1 MSTHNPLSIILD
13 QNKLTGLNHHD
24 WFQNFKIV
32 LNSERI
38 AYVLDKKPLME
49 AAPDISRTE
58 LAKLE
63 KHWDHDLQAKSYMLA
78 SMSNEFQRRFEEAV
92 NAADIHLHLKELN
105 ALVGLDLVIPSEL
118 STDILLLSLP
128 ASFDGFVVNFNM
140 NKLEATLEELVNML
154 TNYEATIKKENLVL
168 LVGSSYGTKKG
179 APNKGKKRSAPSKK
193 NKPNKKPYKK
203 QIRGPQSLTSQSMSV
218 STAKNLDI
226 GGVVARSDGKKQE
239 A

>member
-1 MSTHNPLSIILD
+1 MSTRNPLSIILD
-13 QNKLTGLNHHD
+13 QNKLIGPNYHD
-24 WFQNFKIV
+24 WFRNLKIV

-38 AYVLDKKPLME
+38 AYVLYNEPPKE
-49 AAPDISRTE
+49 ADPDISRTE

-78 SMSNEFQRRFEEAV
+78 SMSNELQRRFEEAV
-92 NAADIHLHLKELN
+92 NAADIHLHLKELMIGLIEK
-105 ALVGLDLVIPSEL
+105 LVGLDLVIPSEL

-154 TNYEATIKKENLVL
+154 TNYEATIKKEKPVL

-179 APNKGKKRSAPSKK
+179 APNKGKKRSAPPKK

-203 QIRGPQSLTSQSMSV
+203 ANSGPTKPDKSEHDAAVQPSY
-218 STAKNLDI
+218 
-226 GGVVARSDGKKQE
+226 
-239 A
+239 